1 VQVLTLDSRTD
12 LVLSIRKDW
21 PLLVTAINKV
31 LTALDVTERVA
42 IKRRYL
48 PPPAET
54 AGEPGP
60 VVVEAQELA
69 WLQGRGNRLT
79 YCFHPAWP
87 PYDYLE
93 AGTHRGLFRD
103 FLELFARKL
112 GVQLEPVPAGSWP
125 EALQL
130 AEERRCDLIT
140 GAVWTPERERYL
152 RFTRPYIELPLVLV
166 GRDEAPFVA
175 GIEDLPGEPLGVPKG
190 SAIVTSLRARF
201 PERPLLELDGIGDFG
216 EAIASGWVY
225 AAVTTLD
232 NAAELVDTRLGRF
245 RIVGKLDEP
254 AQIAVAVRS
263 DAPQLLAL
271 MEKAVDAT
279 SAAERDAITGRRTT
293 FKLQQELDLTRL
305 FQVLGVLGVLGL
317 FLGYRHYEL
326 SRLTGRLA
334 AAKEA
339 AERANV
345 AKSDFLAVMSH
356 EIRTPLT
363 AVLNLAELGARGG
376 EPGRL
381 KGYLEEIERSGR
393 SLLAVV
399 NEILDLSRLEG
410 SGDVLR
416 EAPFV
421 LSDLVGRVVAIAGP
435 LAARKGLELRI
446 SVDPQ
451 LDEQWLGD
459 TQKIERVLVNLIGN
473 AVKFTDQGRVELTVR
488 RLDAEGKAPKSAAAQ
503 GMRIAFEVR
512 DTGIGID
519 PEDLPDLFSPF
530 HQADNSLSRRHGGTG
545 LGLAI
550 VERLVDLMGGRV
562 EVEAQPGDGSLFRVL
577 LPLVSGGATL
587 TSPDT
592 RAPSGSELGVA
603 HRARRRT
610 QGPPRVLVVEDS
622 GVNRQIVSD
631 FLGRLGLRAETV
643 EDGAEALR
651 RLGEDP
657 RGFDLVLMDVQMPG
671 LDGYETTRRLR
682 SDPRLADL
690 PVLAMTAHVLAEDQQ
705 RCQDAGMDDH
715 VAKPFDLTDF
725 ARTLGRWLGLEL
737 EWRGAGSQTATGPA
751 EGLEK
756 GAPAAPGLP
765 EAGAWIN
772 RALGVERI
780 GGDPEL
786 FDRMLEE
793 FQCAYA
799 PKLALLEAEGEATDG
814 RALRRIAHMLRG
826 TVPLLGADRLAALA
840 AAVDDELSQDRAP
853 APGAAAELK
862 AGLAAVLE
870 EARRMVAGGSQVGE
884 LVEPHD
890 EKAPPRVLIIE
901 DDGLSAALL
910 AELLG
915 EDFRVSIAPNGTE
928 GLSSARKA
936 PPDLILLDVVMDP
949 PDGYAVCWELKAD
962 PETRDIPVI
971 FVTGLADAED
981 ERRGLELGAVDY
993 IHKPFQRR
1001 VVQARVRNHVAAKR
1015 QGDDLIQLSLL
1026 DSLTGL
1032 PNRRRLDAYLASV
1045 WEKALSDRDSIGLL
1059 MIDVDHFKAYND
1071 HYGHAA
1077 GDDCLRRVALA
1088 LQDVCQR
1095 GRGLVGRYGGEE
1107 FLWVMPGADLG
1118 DARGAAGS
1126 ALEAVRELAIPH
1138 GAPPGGSILTLSV
1151 GVWVCRPRHGDLLED
1166 CVAQADQR
1174 LYRAKSEGRD
1184 RIAA

>member
-1 VQVLTLDSRTD
+1 VLGVSGDWQPLIIENPDGGFAGIDGDTVALINQVLGTRIRFQTGVWADLVASAVRREIDGLSSSASHPERAADFLFTDPYTSVAKAIMAPSSNRSEIRSVADLGGKRVGYGKGNLANQKLVEDMAGVIPVALDTDLEVLNALLRGEVDAMLGGETFCYYLTERDISSVQQVLTLDSRTD

-31 LTALDVTERVA
+31 LTALPVAERVA

-54 AGEPGP
+54 AGEPGR
-60 VVVEAQELA
+60 VVLEAQEVA
-69 WLQGRGNRLT
+69 WLQEKGNRLT

-87 PYDYLE
+87 PYDYVD

-103 FLELFARKL
+103 FVELFAGKL

-125 EALQL
+125 EVLHL

-140 GAVWTPERERYL
+140 GAVRTPERERYL
-152 RFTRPYIELPLVLV
+152 RFTMPYIELPLVLV

-190 SAIVTSLRARF
+190 SAVVTSLRTRF
-201 PERPLLELDGIGDFG
+201 PEQPLLELDGIGDSG
-216 EAIASGWVY
+216 AAIAGGRVY

-232 NAAELVDTRLGRF
+232 HAAELVDTRLGRF
-245 RIVGKLDEP
+245 RIIGKLDEP

-271 MEKAVDAT
+271 MEKAVAAT
-279 SAAERDAITGRRTT
+279 TAAEHDAITGRRTT

-317 FLGYRHYEL
+317 FLGYRHSEL
-326 SRLTGRLA
+326 SRLNRRLA

-410 SGDVLR
+410 GGDGRR

-421 LSDLVGRVVAIAGP
+421 LSDLVGRVVAIASP
-435 LAARKGLELRI
+435 LAAKKGLELRI

-451 LDEQWLGD
+451 LDKQWLGD
-459 TQKIERVLVNLIGN
+459 AQKIERVLVNLIGN
-473 AVKFTDQGRVELTVR
+473 AVKFTDQGRVDLAVR
-488 RLDAEGKAPKSAAAQ
+488 RLDAEGQAPKSAAAQ

-519 PEDLPDLFSPF
+519 PKDLPNVFSPF

-545 LGLAI
+545 LGLTI
-550 VERLVDLMGGRV
+550 VERLVHLMGGRV
-562 EVEAQPGDGSLFRVL
+562 EVEAKPGDGSLFRVL
-577 LPLVSGGATL
+577 LPLVPLGATL
-587 TSPDT
+587 ASPDT
-592 RAPSGSELGVA
+592 GAPSGSELGDQRRPRGVA
-603 HRARRRT
+603 ERARRRT

-631 FLGRLGLRAETV
+631 FLGRLGLQSETV
-643 EDGAEALR
+643 EDGAEALH

-671 LDGYETTRRLR
+671 LDGYETTRRMR
-682 SDPRLADL
+682 SDSRLADL
-690 PVLAMTAHVLAEDQQ
+690 PVLAMTAHVRAEDQQ
-705 RCQDAGMDDH
+705 RCHNAGMDDH
-715 VAKPFDLTDF
+715 IAKPFNLAVF

-737 EWRGAGSQTATGPA
+737 EWGEPGSQFDARPAGS
-751 EGLEK
+751 LEK
-756 GAPAAPGLP
+756 GVVAAPYVP

-793 FQCAYA
+793 FGRAYG
-799 PKLALLEAEGEATDG
+799 PKLALLGAEGEATDG

-840 AAVDDELSQDRAP
+840 AAVDDELNQERAP

-870 EARRMVAGGSQVGE
+870 EARRMVAGGSQ
-884 LVEPHD
+884 
-890 EKAPPRVLIIE
+890 
-901 DDGLSAALL
+901 
-910 AELLG
+910 
-915 EDFRVSIAPNGTE
+915 
-928 GLSSARKA
+928 
-936 PPDLILLDVVMDP
+936 
-949 PDGYAVCWELKAD
+949 AD
-962 PETRDIPVI
+962 YP
-971 FVTGLADAED
+971 
-981 ERRGLELGAVDY
+981 
-993 IHKPFQRR
+993 
-1001 VVQARVRNHVAAKR
+1001 
-1015 QGDDLIQLSLL
+1015 
-1026 DSLTGL
+1026 
-1032 PNRRRLDAYLASV
+1032 
-1045 WEKALSDRDSIGLL
+1045 
-1059 MIDVDHFKAYND
+1059 
-1071 HYGHAA
+1071 
-1077 GDDCLRRVALA
+1077 
-1088 LQDVCQR
+1088 
-1095 GRGLVGRYGGEE
+1095 
-1107 FLWVMPGADLG
+1107 
-1118 DARGAAGS
+1118 
-1126 ALEAVRELAIPH
+1126 
-1138 GAPPGGSILTLSV
+1138 
-1151 GVWVCRPRHGDLLED
+1151 
-1166 CVAQADQR
+1166 AQAAQG
-1174 LYRAKSEGRD
+1174 AGPEPEGGLRGS
-1184 RIAA
+1184 